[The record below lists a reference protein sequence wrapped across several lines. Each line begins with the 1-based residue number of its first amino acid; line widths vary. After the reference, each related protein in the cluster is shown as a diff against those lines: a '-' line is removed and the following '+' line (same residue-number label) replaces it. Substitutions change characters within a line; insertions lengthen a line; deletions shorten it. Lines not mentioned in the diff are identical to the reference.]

1 MVYNHYGLNCINAL
15 VMKIY
20 AGDYLKSE
28 IFKVNAPWV

>member
-1 MVYNHYGLNCINAL
+1 ML

-28 IFKVNAPWV
+28 ILKWMSPGFDFFNKKY